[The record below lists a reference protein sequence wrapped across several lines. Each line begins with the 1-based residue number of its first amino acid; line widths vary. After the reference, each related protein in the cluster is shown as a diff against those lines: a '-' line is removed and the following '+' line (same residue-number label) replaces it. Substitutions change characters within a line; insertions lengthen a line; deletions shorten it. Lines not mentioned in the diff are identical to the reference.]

1 MRAAPAMRAGLLVG
15 LPLLLCLVLGA
26 GDPAPRLGQE
36 GARTNAPG
44 ALHSTGADGQV
55 ERRETGFA
63 AQATGSAAVPVPS
76 PTQATLGSPAGESL
90 FGSPQRLV
98 TTAQATVLIAVA
110 SMAPAALLM
119 VTAFVRISIVLAL
132 LRQAIGSPQVPGNQV
147 MAALALMLTLIVM
160 KPVADEVYRL
170 GIEPYSAGR
179 VSAAAAWEAGSKPV
193 KSFMVEQIYRTGHE
207 HYLREIY
214 DRAEPPTPNRV
225 EPTSAD
231 QLELRIVAPAFLL
244 SELTTALLMGFAI
257 YLPFLVVDL
266 VVSAVLAAMGL
277 FMLPPSLVAL
287 PLKLVVFVLAD
298 GWMLVASMLLRS
310 FEHG

>member
-1 MRAAPAMRAGLLVG
+1 MRATRAQRARLFVGLPVLVCLLLGAGEQVPGPVTEGIRSAGTASFRRAADGQESQPTEVRAAAAPARSTTAASPAQTAISPSTSEGLL
-15 LPLLLCLVLGA
+15 
-26 GDPAPRLGQE
+26 
-36 GARTNAPG
+36 
-44 ALHSTGADGQV
+44 
-55 ERRETGFA
+55 
-63 AQATGSAAVPVPS
+63 
-76 PTQATLGSPAGESL
+76 
-90 FGSPQRLV
+90 GSPQRLV
-98 TTAQATVLIAVA
+98 TTAQATLLIAVA

-119 VTAFVRISIVLAL
+119 VTAFVRISIVLTL
-132 LRQAIGSPQVPGNQV
+132 LRQALGSPQVPGNQV

-179 VSAAAAWEAGSKPV
+179 ISAAAAWEVGSKPV
-193 KSFMVEQIYRTGHE
+193 KSFMIEQIYRTGHE

-225 EPTSAD
+225 EPSSAD

-257 YLPFLVVDL
+257 YLPFLIVDL

-287 PLKLVVFVLAD
+287 PLKLIVFVLAD

-310 FEHG
+310 FEHI